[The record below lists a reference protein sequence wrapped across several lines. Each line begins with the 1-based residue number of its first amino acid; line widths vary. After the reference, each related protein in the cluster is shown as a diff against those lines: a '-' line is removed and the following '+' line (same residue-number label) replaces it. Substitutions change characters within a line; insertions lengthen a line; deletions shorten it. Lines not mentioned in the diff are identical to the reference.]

1 MKNIVSVSQLVKI
14 PRPGFRY
21 LCVTLYLAVF
31 TFQKDTH
38 KPKMAQICQ
47 KYTKP
52 VQKWSKSYS
61 VLIPPPLGFLMDKN
75 RWADRKLGLN
85 SNLDL

>member
-1 MKNIVSVSQLVKI
+1 M
-14 PRPGFRY
+14 
-21 LCVTLYLAVF
+21 TYLAVF
-31 TFQKDTH
+31 PVQKDTH

-47 KYTKP
+47 KYTKA

-75 RWADRKLGLN
+75 G
-85 SNLDL
+85 